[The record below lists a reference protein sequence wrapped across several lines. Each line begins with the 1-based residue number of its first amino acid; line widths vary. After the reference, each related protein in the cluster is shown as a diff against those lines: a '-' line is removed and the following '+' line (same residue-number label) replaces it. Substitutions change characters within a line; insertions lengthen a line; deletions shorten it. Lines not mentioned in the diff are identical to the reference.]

1 MVRVGEDAQAE
12 RFVVQI
18 TDAATIAS
26 ARRSMRGELETYPVL
41 FGELRAGSD
50 GINRD
55 PVTGRAWSWH
65 LDPDTVRLVDTTIE
79 IYDGRPSDIEGDL
92 PYWLDKMGRYAP
104 WSTRFE
110 REIVNVK
117 KSK

>member
-1 MVRVGEDAQAE
+1 MRVGEDAQAE

-18 TDAATIAS
+18 SDAATIAK
-26 ARRSMRGELETYPVL
+26 ARRSMRGELRPYPVL
-41 FGELRAGSD
+41 FGELRAGSG

-92 PYWLDKMGRYAP
+92 PYWLGKIGRYAP

-110 REIVNVK
+110 REIVSAK
-117 KSK
+117 KGK